1 MKKILILICC
11 IALFKTA
18 SAQKDSLAFDEH
30 GKYIYYKVIANK
42 GDANVLL
49 VRGLDFFDMPSK
61 YLNFKVTAKDANT
74 HTFEVKGFF
83 VVSKASSLAKHDD
96 GKIAYTFKV
105 ETRDQKYRYWVTGF
119 VFTPYYRDRYNNYVP
134 QTGVDIPMEEI
145 TEKVETRD
153 ANHYLDECAKFAK
166 QLGNKL
172 AQYIAT
178 AAVPKVKKDT
188 VGKKVIDT
196 KKW

>member
-1 MKKILILICC
+1 MKKILIFICC
-11 IALFKTA
+11 IALFETA

-30 GKYIYYKVIANK
+30 GKYIYYKVVANK
-42 GDANVLL
+42 GDANVLM
-49 VRGLDFFDMPSK
+49 VRGLDFFSMP
-61 YLNFKVTAKDANT
+61 YNRDEFKITAKDANT

-96 GKIAYTFKV
+96 GKIAYTFNV
-105 ETRDQKYRYWVTGF
+105 ETKDQKYRYWVTGF
-119 VFTPYYRDRYNNYVP
+119 VFTPYYKDRYDNIVP
-134 QTGVDIPMEEI
+134 QPGVDIPMEEI
-145 TEKVETRD
+145 TKKVETRD

-166 QLGNKL
+166 QVGGKL
-172 AQYIAT
+172 QQYMIT
-178 AAVPKVKKDT
+178 ASVPKAKKDT